1 MEEFW
6 DFPIQEVC
14 GSYRNIEEDF
24 IFIFGNIIVHVF
36 QFNSIGNV
44 TIFYAES

>member
-6 DFPIQEVC
+6 DCPIQQVC

-24 IFIFGNIIVHVF
+24 IFIFGNIIVY

-44 TIFYAES
+44 TIFHAES